1 MALRVLAT
9 CRGRGYLLAQPEPS
23 FYDYFLE
30 NLRVRRWRRTFG

>member
-1 MALRVLAT
+1 MICES

-30 NLRVRRWRRTFG
+30 NLRVR